1 MQFDPRTVARDIPGI
16 FNVVFPQLTPG
27 VVAHFNRSAE
37 YIVVDPVNS
46 SVLDSSE
53 LQAAMLS
60 ELAFALSERRL
71 VGEVEDWDQC
81 LISAVNRQ
89 RRHFDAK
96 IPESLTQHD
105 KAAASALSEN
115 LVEMARK
122 MEADIGGDVLLAPK
136 IPGFQWIA
144 TGVGDLAIGPVL
156 LEVKFGARS
165 FSAAD
170 YRQVVVYWL
179 LNQLRSIES
188 ASSNWT
194 DFVLLNPRLGQSVR
208 VNFRVLVNMISSGR
222 TTVEIAQVF
231 SELVATRCEKN

>member
-27 VVAHFNRSAE
+27 VVAHFNRNSE

-46 SVLDSSE
+46 SVLDLSD

-71 VGEVEDWDQC
+71 VGEVEDWDES
-81 LISAVNRQ
+81 LTSAVNRQ

-105 KAAASALSEN
+105 RAAASALAEN
-115 LVEMARK
+115 LVEMVRK
-122 MEADIGGDVLLAPK
+122 MGADIGGDLLLAPK

-144 TGVGDLAIGPVL
+144 TGVGDLAIGSVL
-156 LEVKFGARS
+156 LEVKFGARR

-179 LNQLRSIES
+179 LSQLRSLES